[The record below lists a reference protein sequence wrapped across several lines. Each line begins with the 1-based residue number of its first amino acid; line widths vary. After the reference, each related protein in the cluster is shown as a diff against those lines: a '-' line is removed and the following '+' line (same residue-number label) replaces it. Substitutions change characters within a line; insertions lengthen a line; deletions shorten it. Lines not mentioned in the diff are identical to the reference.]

1 MRRHDCMPPPKEHE
15 IQATFIRW
23 VRLAEK
29 TDWRL
34 KLLFAVPNAGRR
46 TRAEAAW
53 MIAEGLRAGVPDI
66 MFPFPAGAFSGL
78 AIEFKRP
85 GGKASDE
92 QTGYMDL
99 LVDAGWF
106 VVICTDTDAAIRTVQ
121 DYLKLQKGVP
131 VNGAKG

>member
-1 MRRHDCMPPPKEHE
+1 MKRHDCMPPAKEHE

-23 VRLAEK
+23 VKLAEK
-29 TDWRL
+29 ADWRL

-66 MFPFPAGAFSGL
+66 ILPYPSGPFVGL

-85 GGKASDE
+85 GETTSEKQDE
-92 QTGYMDL
+92 YIPL
-99 LVDAGWF
+99 LVDAGWL
-106 VVICTDTDAAIRTVQ
+106 VVICTDPEAAIRTVQ
-121 DYLKLQKGVP
+121 DYLRMS
-131 VNGAKG
+131 